1 MLKNKR
7 KSTDNT
13 KIEDSE
19 ATASAVSISSAT
31 LQHLLTAQ
39 AESNASMLEQ
49 QAKSNADLL
58 ERLLAKFPTSFDTAS
73 PSDTDPSTPRTK
85 IKVPKWCDDET
96 PHDYFTKY
104 EQAMRH
110 NGEPETQ
117 WGYLLPVYVSGK
129 AQAAFKEIPDELLHD
144 YNAVKT
150 ALLNSLG
157 DTPSNAGRKWWT
169 LACQSGETYN
179 SLYLRVYTTNL
190 RRLEGAYDR
199 QSIIDRLA
207 MSRFMSLLP
216 YDCFNYVFSRNPKT
230 GRKAADCY

>member
-1 MLKNKR
+1 MYTFVVLFFVMPKNKR
-7 KSTDNT
+7 KITDNT

-19 ATASAVSISSAT
+19 ATASTVSISSAT

-39 AESNASMLEQ
+39 AESNARMLEQ

-58 ERLLAKFPTSFDTAS
+58 ERLLAKFPTSLDTAS
-73 PSDTDPSTPRTK
+73 LSDTDPSTPRSK

-96 PHDYFTKY
+96 PYDYFTKY
-104 EQAMRH
+104 EQAMRL

-117 WGYLLPVYVSGK
+117 WGHLLPVYLSGK

-157 DTPSNAGRKWWT
+157 DTPSNAGRRW
-169 LACQSGETYN
+169 
-179 SLYLRVYTTNL
+179 
-190 RRLEGAYDR
+190 
-199 QSIIDRLA
+199 
-207 MSRFMSLLP
+207 
-216 YDCFNYVFSRNPKT
+216 
-230 GRKAADCY
+230 